1 MAYWEIGKFCQHLL
15 KKNLPLQTYANTYH
29 IPPNN
34 EHKWTEV
41 KINDTI
47 ILYLCKYLPN
57 NEDEIYKAKKLA
69 FEKKIII
76 QLLEYGKHDM
86 NKQW

>member
-1 MAYWEIGKFCQHLL
+1 MQ
-15 KKNLPLQTYANTYH
+15 KK
-29 IPPNN
+29 ISPNN

-47 ILYLCKYLPN
+47 ILYLCKYANIFQN

-69 FEKKIII
+69 FENKIII

-86 NKQW
+86 NKGW

>member
-1 MAYWEIGKFCQHLL
+1 
-15 KKNLPLQTYANTYH
+15 
-29 IPPNN
+29 
-34 EHKWTEV
+34 V

-47 ILYLCKYLPN
+47 ILYLCKYANIFQN

-69 FEKKIII
+69 FENKIII

-86 NKQW
+86 NKG